1 MKKLFSFA
9 LCLMIVILSAITCSA
24 KSVDVSL
31 KAEKSGSKT
40 SDVSV
45 FVQSDA
51 LIGGG
56 NFAISFDENAVG
68 FKDVSSD
75 VFEVDSYVENSKL
88 EIIVASKTGV
98 DVSENTGIFTVKFSR
113 LSDSDFDITLET
125 KSLVDKNLRDFSA
138 DISKV
143 NCTVDVDSNVVMKNS
158 TASKKETAK
167 KEKSTENSKKTKA
180 EKTAVKSTEN
190 EKETSATEGTQLDEE
205 ISVLKVNSPKRNTF
219 LLIAMV
225 VALVASVFVFG
236 FVFRKYFVEKKDKK

>member
-9 LCLMIVILSAITCSA
+9 LCLMIVILSSITCSA

-31 KAEKSGSKT
+31 KAEKSGSKN

-45 FVQSDA
+45 FVQSDTV
-51 LIGGG
+51 ISGG
-56 NFAISFDENAVG
+56 NFAISFDENAVS

-205 ISVLKVNSPKRNTF
+205 ISVLKVNSPK
-219 LLIAMV
+219 
-225 VALVASVFVFG
+225 
-236 FVFRKYFVEKKDKK
+236 